1 MDAGRNEAVWP
12 GSAAGES
19 LKGMVSRGHTRLEW
33 LLPLGVPE
41 EWASHELLFSPQGP
55 FYGPKAPRCR
65 C

>member
-1 MDAGRNEAVWP
+1 MWP
-12 GSAAGES
+12 GAAAGES
-19 LKGMVSRGHTRLEW
+19 LKGVVSRGHTRLEW
-33 LLPLGVPE
+33 LLPLGAPE